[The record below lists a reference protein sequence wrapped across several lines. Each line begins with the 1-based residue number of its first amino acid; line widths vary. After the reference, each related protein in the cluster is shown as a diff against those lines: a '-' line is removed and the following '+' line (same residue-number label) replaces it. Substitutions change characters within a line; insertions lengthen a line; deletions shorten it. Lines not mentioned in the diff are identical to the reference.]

1 MRSFQQLVSLLVVLF
16 SLLIGA
22 SAFAKEGESTANIN
36 LAFVTDLSGSM
47 KTNNLVDP
55 TREFLVE
62 FTDELLVGD
71 RVIMVNFG
79 TEIGV
84 NSPSNI
90 SERNRQNDI
99 DALHAVI
106 DGYQFSENYTYTSG
120 ALLTA
125 CNALKKQS
133 GPAVLVL
140 LSDGKEEIP
149 PGSDAKWDQLS
160 SACSGNAI
168 HVVALTAASKPT
180 LDRVGKQ
187 LGATVHDATQ
197 KSLAEIGNE
206 IRKGIRVFV
215 ESDNAQIELGN
226 VKLGEA
232 GEIRATFRVTG
243 ASSSIE
249 LTPSGDF
256 PEGAQFT
263 CSAFTAPGDVRC
275 SLTVTES
282 LTPGAYTGKV
292 SFTPSQGN
300 LAVVTPTI
308 EVKFSRGLTNVTVSE
323 DDISLGAL
331 RPGETQ
337 VIRIDF
343 EADDTATP
351 QPITLSLTG
360 LPDGMVTL
368 EPSRVMVPAAD
379 VELKFTFVNGNPGD
393 YSGQLTLT
401 ASSPTMQVSPAVIPL
416 SFHRRTWYWENW
428 MFTLPG
434 TVLAL
439 LFVIGV
445 YFRKVV
451 IPRREAAL
459 KPYLKGRIEY
469 LDGRSIALDSKLQ
482 EQEIDGFKFRATG
495 TSQKLTLQMVPNM
508 RCKVR
513 RMRGGNIT
521 LMPNVA
527 HNLKDGDQ
535 FQTPEGEALFTFRC
549 LGL

>member
-1 MRSFQQLVSLLVVLF
+1 MRSFQYFVSLLVAILF
-16 SLLIGA
+16 LLVGAPAQAKDESAANVNIG
-22 SAFAKEGESTANIN
+22 
-36 LAFVTDLSGSM
+36 FVTDLSGSM

-55 TREFLVE
+55 TRAFLVE

-84 NSPSNI
+84 NNPSNI

-106 DGYQFSENYTYTSG
+106 DGYEFTENYTYTSG
-120 ALLTA
+120 ALLAA

-133 GPAVLVL
+133 GPQVLVL

-149 PGSDAKWDQLS
+149 PGSNAQWDDLS
-160 SACSGNAI
+160 SSCSGIAI
-168 HVVALTAASKPT
+168 HVVALTEASKPT
-180 LDRVGKQ
+180 LNQVGKQ
-187 LGATVHDATQ
+187 LGATVHDATKQ
-197 KSLAEIGNE
+197 SLAEIGND

-215 ESDNAQIELGN
+215 ESNTTQLELGN

-300 LAVVTPTI
+300 LAVVTPTL

-337 VIRIDF
+337 VISINF

-360 LPDGMVTL
+360 LPEGMVTL

-379 VELKFTFVNGNPGD
+379 VELKFTFVIGDPGD

-401 ASSPTMQVSPAVIPL
+401 SSSPTMQVSPAVIPL

-459 KPYLKGRIEY
+459 KPYLKGRIEHQS
-469 LDGRSIALDSKLQ
+469 GSSVALDSKLQ

-495 TSQKLTLQMVPNM
+495 TSQKLTLQILPNT

-535 FQTPEGEALFTFRC
+535 FQTREGEALFTFRC